1 MNPTYFTSKTAY
13 LFLLAIVCLP
23 MAAGSTAAQSVK
35 GGFGISPMKKEVV
48 IPAGTE
54 KTFPVSANYATGDD
68 PENKALP
75 LRMVARMMD
84 WTINPDDSIKVSA
97 VNTLP
102 RSAASWVVYSP
113 AEFIVQPN
121 SSQMLRFT
129 VSVPKETL
137 PGDYYFAVYV
147 EDRNPPPP
155 PKPGE
160 RLLNVRFRFF
170 SLIYI
175 MVPDLTQDGELENL
189 LAKIENGTPI
199 ISPKLKNKGNSH
211 LRPSH
216 SFEIR
221 NEADRVVAEMPMQ
234 EWHDILSDK
243 SMELRLPVQTELPAG
258 KYKVVYKVDFGV
270 LKLPIYSGKTT
281 FEITASDVLARNKL
295 KSPNETTLAKGETP
309 SAASAIPAVEAQ
321 KTSALP
327 GTAATEKPP
336 IGNAAMIVK
345 P

>member
-1 MNPTYFTSKTAY
+1 MNSTKFITGKI
-13 LFLLAIVCLP
+13 FLLTFFCLS
-23 MAAGSTAAQSVK
+23 ASFLTVSAQSPK
-35 GGFGISPMKKEVV
+35 GGFGISPMKKEIV

-54 KTFPVSANYATGDD
+54 KTFPVTANYATGDD

-84 WTINPDDSIKVSA
+84 WTINPDDSVKVSA
-97 VNTLP
+97 TNTLP

-113 AEFIVQPN
+113 AEFTVQPN
-121 SSQMLRFT
+121 SSETLRFT
-129 VSVPKETL
+129 VSVPKDTV

-170 SLIYI
+170 SLIYV
-175 MVPDLTQDGELENL
+175 MVPDLTQEGELEGL
-189 LAKIENGTPI
+189 IAKVENGTPI
-199 ISPKLKNKGNSH
+199 ISPKLTNKGNSH
-211 LRPSH
+211 LRPHH

-221 NEADRVVAEMPMQ
+221 DEADHLVSEMPMQ

-243 SMELRLPVQTELPAG
+243 SVQLRLPVQTELPAG
-258 KYKVVYKVDFGV
+258 KYKVIYKVDFGV
-270 LKLPIYSGKTT
+270 LKQPVFAGRTT
-281 FEITASDVLARNKL
+281 FEITASDVLARVKD
-295 KSPNETTLAKGETP
+295 KPATETAAVKDAVPSSKAADVQKVSTL
-309 SAASAIPAVEAQ
+309 SEAQ
-321 KTSALP
+321 TAVKNSS
-327 GTAATEKPP
+327 GTAVVTEK
-336 IGNAAMIVK
+336 IK